1 MLASPRQASFDDLG
15 CPLADVT
22 FVVLD
27 LETTGAS
34 PNDCEIT
41 EVGAVKYRGGEQ
53 LGTFDT
59 LVNPGVP
66 IPPFITVLTGIT
78 ETMLLPAPPI
88 DEVLP
93 PLLEFIGN
101 AVIVGHNIR
110 FDISFLDAALVAR
123 GYQRLNHRRV
133 DTLGL
138 ARRLLR
144 DEVPDLKLATLAHHL
159 RVSVSPC
166 HRAYADAAA
175 TAEVLHALLERAGT
189 FGVLGLDD
197 LLALPK
203 MRAHPSASKL
213 RLTARLPR
221 TPGVYFMKDRAG
233 RVLYVGKATN
243 LRSRVR
249 SYFGGDDRKK
259 VPQLLRETEAIDW
272 IECSHELEASVRELR
287 LIQDLEPRFNQQGKR
302 WRSTAYVKLTLNE
315 RFPRLA
321 VVRSVKDDGA
331 LYLGPFASSR
341 AAHTAREAIESAAP
355 LRRCNTRIGR
365 TTSLRRDAP
374 CASAQLGVASCPC
387 TGHTSEPDYAAV
399 VAAVHRAL
407 LGEPALLL
415 EPLERRMNALA
426 AIERFEEAA
435 VTRDRLA
442 SLSRTLRRR
451 QTLEWLSTSGQMT
464 IAVDGGVVV
473 LDNGRLLIGDPSLDL
488 APRATDPTSPIT
500 ALLDRRVVD
509 ELMIVARWL
518 DRETTAGRARLLEVS
533 GAPASPSAGGL
544 PAYEAVSRRGIRRGR

>member
-1 MLASPRQASFDDLG
+1 M
-15 CPLADVT
+15 
-22 FVVLD
+22 VLD
-27 LETTGAS
+27 LETTGGS
-34 PNDCEIT
+34 PKDCEIT
-41 EVGAVKYRGGEQ
+41 EVGAVKYRGGVQ

-78 ETMLLPAPPI
+78 ESMVFPAPPI

-93 PLLEFIGN
+93 PLLEFIGS

-123 GYQRLNHRRV
+123 GYPRLNHRRV

-138 ARRLLR
+138 ARRLVR
-144 DEVPDLKLATLAHHL
+144 DEIPDLKLGTLAHHL

-197 LLALPK
+197 LLALPTL
-203 MRAHPSASKL
+203 RAHPSASKL

-221 TPGVYFMKDRAG
+221 TPGVYLMKDRAG

-243 LRSRVR
+243 LRARVR

-272 IECSHELEASVRELR
+272 IECSHELEASIRELR
-287 LIQDLEPRFNQQGKR
+287 LIRELEPRFNQQGKR
-302 WRSTAYVKLTLNE
+302 WRSSAYVKLTLHE

-355 LRRCNTRIGR
+355 LRRCTTRIGR
-365 TTSLRRDAP
+365 NAALRCDAP

-387 TGHTSEPDYAAV
+387 TGHTGESEYAAV
-399 VAAVHRAL
+399 VAIVRRGLTDDPKLL
-407 LGEPALLL
+407 LG
-415 EPLERRMNALA
+415 PLERRMNLLA
-426 AIERFEEAA
+426 STERFEEAA
-435 VTRDRLA
+435 LTRDRLA

-451 QTLEWLSTSGQMT
+451 QTLEWLATSGRMT
-464 IAVDGGVVV
+464 IAVDGGIVA
-473 LDNGRLLIGDPSLDL
+473 LDDGRLCIGDPALDL
-488 APRATDPTSPIT
+488 TDSSPDTDTETETESGAPDPT
-500 ALLDRRVVD
+500 AGLLDRRVVD

-518 DRETTAGRARLLEVS
+518 DRETTAGRARLLDVS
-533 GAPASPSAGGL
+533 GAPASPRAGAWR
-544 PAYEAVSRRGIRRGR
+544 AYEPVSRRGIRRGR